1 MAQWDNE
8 VIDRLAGEA
17 QEGDREAFSKI
28 VRLMMQPIVALT
40 YKMTG
45 DREAAKDLAQ
55 DTFVAAWS
63 NLADF
68 RGDARFSSWLY
79 RIASNKSLNYLG
91 SAAVRDSQPFDET
104 IEDQTASP
112 DTEHNPEKSLVRH
125 ELKEKFME
133 FLTTLPPKQRLAF
146 ELRFYKELP
155 FEEIARVT
163 NSALGTVKTNY
174 RQAVAKLK
182 EYALERGWQ

>member
-1 MAQWDNE
+1 MAAWDND

-17 QEGDREAFSKI
+17 KEGEREAFSKI
-28 VRLMMQPIVALT
+28 VRMMMQTVVALT

-68 RGDARFSSWLY
+68 RGEARFSSWLY
-79 RIASNKSLNYLG
+79 RIASNKSLNYLN
-91 SAAVRDSQPFDET
+91 SAGVRDSQSYDEAMDEQL
-104 IEDQTASP
+104 ISSAD
-112 DTEHNPEKSLVRH
+112 HNPEKTMVQH

-133 FLTTLPPKQRLAF
+133 FLATLPPKQRLAF
-146 ELRFYKELP
+146 ELRFYKELS
-155 FEEIARVT
+155 FEEIAKVT

-182 EYALERGWQ
+182 EYATERGWQ